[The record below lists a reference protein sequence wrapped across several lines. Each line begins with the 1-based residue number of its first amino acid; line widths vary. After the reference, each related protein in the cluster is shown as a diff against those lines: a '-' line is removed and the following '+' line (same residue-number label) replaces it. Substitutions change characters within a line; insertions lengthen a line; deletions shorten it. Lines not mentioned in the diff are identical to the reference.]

1 MDKNISGKPLR
12 VLYSGSIAA
21 SHGGPAMSIYY
32 TLHGLRQLGVDAQLI
47 QFPLSSDDS
56 MRGKGDIPIH
66 YVQSAPHT
74 PLDYAPSFKR
84 DIEACG
90 PQDIYHA
97 QGIWLWNT
105 YMMADVAMKYHKPY
119 LISTR
124 GMLNPGDI
132 SKHNEWAK
140 KLSLRLRLLSDLN
153 HAACVH
159 VTCEEEMRHCRAIGV
174 TSPIAIIPNPID
186 INGYK
191 IAKPDQ
197 TFRVA
202 YLGRL
207 VPMKNVESLIYAFDR
222 LRDDMTD
229 AELVIIGADDV
240 KYEEFLRNEVKRLG
254 LRNVKFTGFLTGTEK
269 NQVLESC
276 SLLVLPSKYENFG
289 NSVLEG
295 LARNIPCIATTGAP
309 WSELN
314 TEHCGWQVPFEQEAI
329 TNAIRIARHTPKEEL
344 WRMGENGHR
353 LVERKFTVEMV
364 AMKML
369 SLYQWILGVGEK
381 PKEVFDL

>member
-1 MDKNISGKPLR
+1 
-12 VLYSGSIAA
+12 
-21 SHGGPAMSIYY
+21 MSIYY
-32 TLHGLRQLGVDAQLI
+32 TLYGLRQLGVDAQLL
-47 QFPLSSDDS
+47 QFAVSKNDS
-56 MRGKGDIPIH
+56 MRGNGDIPIH
-66 YVQSAPHT
+66 YVQSAPRT
-74 PLDYAPSFKR
+74 PLDYAPTFKR

-90 PQDIYHA
+90 MQDIYHA

-105 YMMADVAMKYHKPY
+105 YMMADVALKYRKPY

-124 GMLNPGDI
+124 GMLNPNDI
-132 SKHNEWAK
+132 AKHNAWAK

-153 HAACVH
+153 RAACVH
-159 VTCEEEMRHCRAIGV
+159 VTCEEEMHHCRAIGV

-191 IAKPDQ
+191 VAKPDQ

-222 LRDDMTD
+222 LRDDMKD
-229 AELVIIGADDV
+229 AELVIIGADDA
-240 KYEEFLRNEVKRLG
+240 KYEEFLRNEVKRLN
-254 LRNVKFTGFLTGTEK
+254 LSNVKFTGFLTGAEK
-269 NQVLESC
+269 NRVLDSC

-309 WSELN
+309 WAELN
-314 TEHCGWQVPFEQEAI
+314 SEHCGWQVPFEQEAI
-329 TNAIRIARHTPKEEL
+329 IDAIRTALHTTRDEL
-344 WRMGENGHR
+344 WRMGENGRR
-353 LVERKFTVEMV
+353 LVERKYTVEMV
-364 AMKML
+364 AKEMHA
-369 SLYQWILGVGEK
+369 LYQWILGIGEK
-381 PKEVFDL
+381 PKCVFEL